1 LGQKGREMG
10 ESGRP
15 ETGVLTEEQA
25 LELIAFLA
33 SSAEISLTEPTHYAN
48 FRLIDATSRLIG
60 FMLEHETPRT
70 GAFLRAFKEEVD
82 KKKVWMMWDEEAF
95 FAFLR
100 SAPAL
105 VAAEAKRLA
114 EENAAAGKE
123 SA

>member
-1 LGQKGREMG
+1 MMG
-10 ESGRP
+10 KTGARMN
-15 ETGVLTEEQA
+15 GVLTEEQA

-48 FRLIDATSRLIG
+48 FRLIDAASRLIG

-70 GAFLRAFKEEVD
+70 ETFLRAFKEEVD
-82 KKKVWMMWDEEAF
+82 TKKVWMMWDEAAF
-95 FAFLR
+95 FDFLR

-114 EENAAAGKE
+114 EEDAKAAEKAP
-123 SA
+123 A